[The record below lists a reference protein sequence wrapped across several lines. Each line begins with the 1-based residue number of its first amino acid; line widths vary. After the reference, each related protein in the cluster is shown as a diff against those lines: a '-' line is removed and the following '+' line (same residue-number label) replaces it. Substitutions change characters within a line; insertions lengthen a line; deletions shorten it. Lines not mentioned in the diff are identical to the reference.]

1 MHSPAKCPLDRRVR
15 RLAVAEP
22 DALEWLLLRL
32 PFGFPSANVP
42 EVVGPWWFWKGN
54 MRRQSG
60 LNSSS
65 CSMGTCAK
73 HRASF
78 SGNCHAQAKL
88 MFILC
93 RVILHYPVQPAINKL
108 WGCKPGPAL
117 PLQLFAAQFGAGTRL
132 KRKPANNHVCFLASK
147 PCTRSVV
154 PPPHSPVTICIAAF
168 SAQKWKAQPISV
180 GQGGPMGHGWFW

>member
-1 MHSPAKCPLDRRVR
+1 MGGLDYSLRVSWALWGVLNGFHLIKSCGKPRQPKQYEHQEPFHISRIVSEWLLVHSPAKCPLDRRVR

-78 SGNCHAQAKL
+78 SGNCQAQAKL

-93 RVILHYPVQPAINKL
+93 RVILHFPVQPAINKL
-108 WGCKPGPAL
+108 WGC
-117 PLQLFAAQFGAGTRL
+117 
-132 KRKPANNHVCFLASK
+132 N
-147 PCTRSVV
+147 
-154 PPPHSPVTICIAAF
+154 
-168 SAQKWKAQPISV
+168 
-180 GQGGPMGHGWFW
+180 